1 LLEAA
6 EVLGARPLARFVRV
20 VLPLAAPGMAAGCL
34 LVFIPSLGSF
44 LTSDLLGGAKQ
55 MMIGNLVQN
64 QFMAA
69 RNWPFGSA
77 ASFIMMAV
85 VLLAVVVWLRV
96 RDDAPGAAR

>member
-1 LLEAA
+1 
-6 EVLGARPLARFVRV
+6 
-20 VLPLAAPGMAAGCL
+20 
-34 LVFIPSLGSF
+34 
-44 LTSDLLGGAKQ
+44 

-77 ASFIMMAV
+77 ASFIIMAV